1 MQRLFYVFNKYEFS
15 IKDKLKLL
23 DVPVSPVFN
32 YSSELSGYFESK
44 DIEHVHLKY
53 LRKLLCVNKS
63 TNLYG
68 LL

>member
-15 IKDKLKLL
+15 IKDKLKLS
-23 DVPVSPVFN
+23 DVLVSPVLN
-32 YSSELSGYFESK
+32 YSSEVSIYFESK
-44 DIEHVHLKY
+44 DIENVHLNC